1 MNSKHPHPA
10 SHEGV
15 SGFLGPV
22 SSPSTVFGVLL
33 HTLLQ
38 AVFLKG
44 LSSTQRGLKDDTAL
58 NSLLP
63 SYVLSSKWRDVDI
76 ALTLD
81 SFFCAVGNSRMGGHW
96 GHCRLQSEK
105 W

>member
-1 MNSKHPHPA
+1 MNSKYPHPV

-15 SGFLGPV
+15 LGFLGPV
-22 SSPSTVFGVLL
+22 SSLSAVFGVLV

-44 LSSTQRGLKDDTAL
+44 LSSTQRGLKDNTAL

-63 SYVLSSKWRDVDI
+63 SYVLSSKWRDIDR

-81 SFFCAVGNSRMGGHW
+81 SFFCAVGNPRMGGHW
-96 GHCRLQSEK
+96 GYWRLQSEK